1 MQSPSDLTKHTGYWM
16 RMVSNAVS
24 HDFARKIAAEDVTVA
39 EWVFMRAL
47 YDDEALAPSAL
58 AGKMGMTKGAISK
71 LADRLV
77 TKGLIARVEHE
88 TDRRAHSLFLTS
100 AGRNKVPRLASL
112 ADLNETEYFGVLT
125 EKEHAALDQILKALV
140 ERRGLETIP
149 MD

>member
-1 MQSPSDLTKHTGYWM
+1 MQSPSDLPKHTGYWM

-47 YDDEALAPSAL
+47 YDEEALPPSAL
-58 AGKMGMTKGAISK
+58 AAKMGMTKGAISK

-77 TKGLIARVEHE
+77 SKGLIARAEHE

-100 AGRNKVPRLASL
+100 AGREKVPRLASL
-112 ADLNETEYFGVLT
+112 ADLNETEYFGLLT

-149 MD
+149 ID